1 MKHVRVLLVD
11 DEEDLVVTL
20 AERLAIRGFEADW
33 AVTAD
38 SALEL
43 LKGGKTY
50 DVAVLDVKLPGI
62 SGLELKNHMAEID
75 SGLNFI
81 FMTGHGSQEDF
92 MAGAAVAGEANYLWK
107 PVDIDALAQKIK
119 LMANRDD

>member
-20 AERLAIRGFEADW
+20 AERLAIRGFDADW

-43 LKGGKTY
+43 LRGKTY

-92 MAGAAVAGEANYLWK
+92 MAGSAAAGESNYLWK

-119 LMANRDD
+119 RMANRDN